1 VPTIAI
7 ASGKG
12 GTGKTTVATNL
23 AIVAVQAG
31 MSVRLLDCDVEEPD
45 CALFLDPVPERTRV
59 VEVPMPEVDDA
70 LCTRCGV
77 CADVC
82 EFRAIVVLPGDVL
95 VFPELCHSCG
105 ACSLLC
111 PAHAITEVPRRV
123 GVVDFGRAAVAATAG
138 VGEPA
143 GGIETVA
150 GRLDV
155 GEAKSPPVIKAVKDL
170 GDGEVDLILIDA
182 PPGTSCPV
190 IESVRGV
197 DLVLLVS
204 EPTPFGLYDLTLAVE
219 AMRALRLPFVVVAN
233 RADAGDDRLRDYC
246 AREGIDIL
254 LEIPDDRRLA
264 EAYSN
269 GTPAVI
275 GLPEYREPFKRLLG
289 SLMARAGAAA
299 DPPADPRLT
308 GTLVGAS

>member
-1 VPTIAI
+1 MPTIAI

-23 AIVAVQAG
+23 AIVAAQAG

-45 CALFLDPVPERTRV
+45 CALFLDPAPDRTRV
-59 VEVPMPEVDDA
+59 VQVPMPEVDDA
-70 LCTRCGV
+70 LCTHCGV
-77 CADVC
+77 CADAC

-111 PAHAITEVPRRV
+111 PAHAIAEVPRRV
-123 GVVDFGRAAVAATAG
+123 GVVEFGRAAVAATAG
-138 VGEPA
+138 
-143 GGIETVA
+143 IETLA

-155 GEAKSPPVIKAVKDL
+155 GEAKSPPLIKAVKDL
-170 GDGEVDLILIDA
+170 GDGEADLILIDA

-197 DLVLLVS
+197 DLVVLVS

-246 AREGIDIL
+246 VREGIDIL
-254 LEIPDDRRLA
+254 QEIPDDRRLA

-275 GLPEYREPFKRLLG
+275 GLPEYRELFRRLLG
-289 SLMARAGAAA
+289 SLVARAGSA
-299 DPPADPRLT
+299 ADPRLT
-308 GTLVGAS
+308 GAPVGAS